1 MMNEKRFRVNDLVKY
16 DYSEIGEY
24 IDENHTD
31 RPIMNDEVCDLL
43 NEQQATIDQLN
54 LAIDDLL
61 SHTSCDEIKKENEK
75 LTDELLKEMEE
86 KASIV
91 KELEET
97 NKAMYN
103 RLKEQSEII
112 YQLIQKLKEHITEKE
127 LKELMED
134 CGL

>member
-1 MMNEKRFRVNDLVKY
+1 M
-16 DYSEIGEY
+16 S
-24 IDENHTD
+24 
-31 RPIMNDEVCDLL
+31 
-43 NEQQATIDQLN
+43 EQQFAFFNELIEENRELKMKFGGQQGIINSLKEEN
-54 LAIDDLL
+54 VKLA
-61 SHTSCDEIKKENEK
+61 
-75 LTDELLKEMEE
+75 DELLKEMEE
-86 KASIV
+86 KVSIV
-91 KELEET
+91 NELEKT